1 MPQFKELYNP
11 ILREQKEIVVT
22 NDGSCTLYSAEF
34 DECYHSS
41 SDGALNESLQKHV
54 LPAFKFAA
62 QKEKLTILDICYG
75 LGFNTLATLWY
86 HKQNNLES
94 KLHIIAPEL
103 DRNLVE
109 SLKNFSYPKEF
120 ESFRDIIKMLS
131 KEFFYEDKQIKIEIL
146 LGDAREEIKKIS
158 SKIDIIYQ
166 DAFSPKKNP
175 ALWTY
180 EWFRDL
186 KQISSEDAL
195 LTTYSIATPIRLGL
209 FENGFRVYE
218 YKPNTTRKITIASLK
233 ELPLDEVDMKL
244 KLQRNPSAKA
254 LIDSDLIQ

>member
-1 MPQFKELYNP
+1 MFQELYNP
-11 ILREQKEIVVT
+11 SLREQKEIVVT

-41 SDGALNESLQKHV
+41 SDGALNESLQKHIV
-54 LPAFKFAA
+54 PAFKFAA
-62 QKEKLTILDICYG
+62 KKEKLTILDICYG

-86 HKQNNLES
+86 HKQKGLKS

-103 DRNLVE
+103 DKALVA
-109 SLKNFSYPKEF
+109 SLKDFSYPKEF
-120 ESFRDIIKMLS
+120 ESFRDIIKALS
-131 KEFFYEDKQIKIEIL
+131 EKFFYEDEQVKIEIL
-146 LGDAREEIKKIS
+146 LGDAREVIKEIS
-158 SKIDIIYQ
+158 SKVDIIYQ

-186 KQISSEDAL
+186 KQISSSEVV

-218 YKPNTTRKITIASLK
+218 YKTATTRRSTIASLQ
-233 ELPLDEVDMKL
+233 ELDLDEVDMRL
-244 KLQRNPSAKA
+244 KLQRNPDAKP
-254 LIDSDLIQ
+254 LRDSDLVK